1 MTVRMAIKNNKK
13 KTNAGEEVEI
23 RNNGRIL
30 GIYIFFSG
38 YILMAEPVEFPSWKE
53 RNPGF
58 SV

>member
-1 MTVRMAIKNNKK
+1 MTGDGSDK
-13 KTNAGEEVEI
+13 GEEVEI

>member
-1 MTVRMAIKNNKK
+1 MIGDGSHK
-13 KTNAGEEVEI
+13 GEEVEI
-23 RNNGRIL
+23 RNNGQIL
-30 GIYIFFSG
+30 GIYIYFFSG